1 MARTKKQVASTVAE
15 KDFATQL
22 AELEKVVTDLESD
35 IAIEKALSLFEQ
47 GMQLS
52 NDCEKFLSA
61 AEQKVEILKR
71 SANGET
77 VVETFIDTS
86 VSFAGTGID
95 DEDDDE

>member
-1 MARTKKQVASTVAE
+1 MARTKKQAAPATAE

-22 AELEKVVTDLESD
+22 GELEKVVGELEND
-35 IAIEKALSLFEQ
+35 IAIEKALALFER

-52 NDCEKFLSA
+52 NECEKVLSA

-71 SANGET
+71 SASGGT
-77 VVETFIDTS
+77 VVETFNETA

-95 DEDDDE
+95 DEEDNE

>member
-1 MARTKKQVASTVAE
+1 MARTKKQVAPATTE

-22 AELEKVVTDLESD
+22 AELEKVVGELESD
-35 IAIEKALSLFEQ
+35 IAIEKALALFER

-71 SANGET
+71 SAGGGT

-86 VSFAGTGID
+86 VSFAGTAID

>member
-1 MARTKKQVASTVAE
+1 MARTKKGAAPATVE

-35 IAIEKALSLFEQ
+35 IAIEKALALFER

-52 NDCEKFLSA
+52 NECEKFLSS

-71 SANGET
+71 SAGGV
-77 VVETFIDTS
+77 VVETFTEISTRLE
-86 VSFAGTGID
+86 I
-95 DEDDDE
+95 EE